1 MRAIFHDRRD
11 AGLSLAAALEKYE
24 NDPNLLVLAPPRGGV
39 PVGAVIAHQL
49 HSSLDVLVVRKL
61 GVPGH
66 NELAMGA
73 IARGGIRVLPPLKGL
88 QRTGVR

>member
-1 MRAIFHDRRD
+1 MQDYPWRLRSTNTKTTRTF
-11 AGLSLAAALEKYE
+11 SCS
-24 NDPNLLVLAPPRGGV
+24 PPPRGGV